1 MTSCAIS
8 ADPILVLN
16 CAGECIQVVFGAA
29 EGVLFAEEIRCPGQS
44 IVHLP
49 TAIERGLRVLNLR
62 VEQLGGIACVRGP
75 GSFTGLRIAHATMYG
90 LARPFSLP
98 MAGLEYPALLALQ
111 TAELF
116 AGELWVLLYA
126 RKNQVYA
133 QGFTGR
139 HTLTDI
145 RTIPVDQVAPLL
157 TARPSA
163 VALAGNGLRKNPALL
178 DIPAVTILPPHL
190 DTPSPAVLL
199 AAARE
204 AAWSRQP
211 PAPLYLRKSDAE
223 DNLDAIAAARG
234 IDPAEA
240 RKHIFD
246 FE

>member
-8 ADPILVLN
+8 ADPILILN
-16 CAGECIQVVFGAA
+16 CAGECIQVVFGAE
-29 EGVLFAEEIRCPGQS
+29 EGILFAEEIRCPGQS

-49 TAIERGLRVLNLR
+49 TAIERGLRVLGLR

-98 MAGLEYPALLALQ
+98 MSGLELPALLVRQA
-111 TAELF
+111 AELF

-126 RKNQVYA
+126 RKNQVYV

-139 HTLTDI
+139 RALTDI
-145 RTIPVDQVAPLL
+145 RTMPVDQVPALL
-157 TARPSA
+157 AARTGPTA
-163 VALAGNGLRKNPALL
+163 LIGNGLRKNPALL
-178 DIPAVTILPPHL
+178 DIATATILPAHL
-190 DTPSPAVLL
+190 DTPPPAILL

-204 AAWSRQP
+204 ATWSRQP

-223 DNLDAIAAARG
+223 DNLDAIAVARG